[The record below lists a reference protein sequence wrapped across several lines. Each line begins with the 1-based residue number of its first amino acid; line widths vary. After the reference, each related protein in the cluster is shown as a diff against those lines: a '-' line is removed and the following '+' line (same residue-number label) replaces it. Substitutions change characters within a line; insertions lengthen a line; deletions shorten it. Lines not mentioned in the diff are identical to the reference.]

1 MGTALKRLEE
11 QGKFEQLRSLFHDSL
26 FFKTLVDNCEM
37 AMKKSYF
44 PLTAYLAD
52 HPQFGAIWNMIFQ
65 EYELTQHYLQK
76 LTGREDLMADYPVEQ
91 LSIQMRERIILP
103 LLTVQQYALIKL
115 QEEQVTEE
123 QKETFKKLIVR
134 SSFGIINA
142 GRNSV

>member
-1 MGTALKRLEE
+1 
-11 QGKFEQLRSLFHDSL
+11 
-26 FFKTLVDNCEM
+26 
-37 AMKKSYF
+37 
-44 PLTAYLAD
+44 
-52 HPQFGAIWNMIFQ
+52 MIFQ